1 MVLLAAAPSKFIITW
16 TLCCSNV
23 YSWMY
28 FDNLVTVNTKNWAES
43 WQLGNVDFPFLID
56 FYLFLLN
63 GSSVSICSVFAVL
76 TNKKIT
82 NFLHVNYEPNSTDGN
97 NVLIT
102 SAWLHTRQYPESSYS
117 WCKVQET
124 SSGSPM
130 CVVHF
135 FCFHPI
141 VSLWNSYP
149 KCLME
154 SCFLPFLCSL
164 IQIHVWL
171 WNLMFICQYLI
182 SCYSGR

>member
-1 MVLLAAAPSKFIITW
+1 MLTFLFSLTFIFFCW
-16 TLCCSNV
+16 MEAV
-23 YSWMY
+23 Y
-28 FDNLVTVNTKNWAES
+28 
-43 WQLGNVDFPFLID
+43 Q
-56 FYLFLLN
+56 
-63 GSSVSICSVFAVL
+63 FAVFL
-76 TNKKIT
+76 QCWQIKKIT